1 MSKDV
6 QLLEGFLKKQ
16 SGQFTIGDAAS
27 VTGLPVLETKYG
39 LRDLM
44 KKYTCKLNVTDQ
56 GELLYDFGESLSR
69 RDAVPFSER
78 LAAVGQLLWKG
89 FTLVYKACIAVVLV
103 VYFVVFL
110 VLLIAL
116 IVAMMSGGN
125 KSDKRGGGGGGAGI
139 FRIVGEIFGGIFRW
153 NTHHSSVY
161 IPRDQRG
168 YPYEH
173 YEPRQTHLPKKKA
186 GPHKDDPKHQRNE
199 DKSFIASVYDFVFGP
214 PRVPLDTLSNQRELA
229 TYLKENK
236 GVVSVSEVQALAGWR
251 RDEASEFL
259 TESLAL
265 FDGEPEI
272 SENGTLVARFD
283 SLIKSGGEVDHQ
295 IQEPVVY
302 FWNEYVPEWEL
313 TGNHASRNL
322 MIMGMNV
329 FNLIF
334 ASFVMGGGVSAVL
347 PQLGLGAMTFLG
359 IFPFAFSLL
368 FFLIP
373 AVRWVY
379 VKKKQKEQH
388 IENIRRRLLHVI
400 FRKHSQE
407 IKLSE
412 LTDTAN
418 RWRTTEEQLSSK
430 IVDQVVNDFIDDFK
444 GEASASESGE
454 VVYKFYRL
462 NSELLDLEE
471 VRQLQIGDK
480 DPGRLLE
487 F

>member
-1 MSKDV
+1 MSNDV

-16 SGQFTIGDAAS
+16 SGQFTLGDAAS

-44 KKYTCKLNVTDQ
+44 KKYSCKLNVTDQ
-56 GELLYDFGESLSR
+56 GELMYDFGGLTR

-78 LAAVGQLLWKG
+78 MAALGSFLWKG
-89 FTLVYKACIAVVLV
+89 FTIFYKACIAVVLV

-110 VLLIAL
+110 VLLLAL
-116 IVAMMSGGN
+116 IVAMMSGGG
-125 KSDKRGGGGGGAGI
+125 KSDNRGSGGAGI

-153 NTHHSSVY
+153 NTHHRSVY
-161 IPRDQRG
+161 IPRDQWG

-186 GPHKDDPKHQRNE
+186 KPHKDDPKHQRNE

-214 PRVPLDTLSNQRELA
+214 PRVPVDTLSNQRELA
-229 TYLKENK
+229 SYLRENK
-236 GVVSVSEVQALAGWR
+236 GVVSVSEVQALAGWT
-251 RDEASEFL
+251 RDQASEFL

-283 SLIKSGGEVDHQ
+283 SLVKSGGTVEDKL
-295 IQEPVVY
+295 QEPVVY

-322 MIMGMNV
+322 MIMGMNI
-329 FNLIF
+329 FNLFF
-334 ASFVMGGGVSAVL
+334 ASFVMGGGMAAVL
-347 PQLGLGAMTFLG
+347 PELGLGGLTFLG
-359 IFPFAFSLL
+359 IFPFTFSIL

-373 AVRWVY
+373 AVRWFY
-379 VKKKQKEQH
+379 VKRKQNEQH
-388 IENIRRRLLHVI
+388 VENIRRRLMHVI

-412 LTDTAN
+412 LTETAN
-418 RWRTTEEQLSSK
+418 RWRTTEEQLSPK
-430 IVDQVVNDFIDDFK
+430 VVDQVVNDFIYDLK
-444 GEASASESGE
+444 GEPSATNSGE

-471 VRQLQIGDK
+471 QRQLQIGDK

-487 F
+487 L